1 MHDFKQLCSCLHIQ
15 GMTRDTL
22 KWKLF
27 LFSLMG
33 VAKHWYARYVES
45 AHREWEILQSKFCL
59 VFFPISRVVHPWVEI
74 LTFKQKEE
82 PLGVAW
88 ACFTDL
94 ASSRPNLAITEP
106 TLLQHFYLSL
116 SKDSAWFLDLAS
128 RRAFLRCTIGEGKKI
143 LAKILENTPHT
154 NVYDEP
160 PEEEKE
166 SIPTQG
172 EISIAKSPPISSKD
186 SAIDPEPQIPQ
197 ISKQKKFI
205 V

>member
-1 MHDFKQLCSCLHIQ
+1 
-15 GMTRDTL
+15 
-22 KWKLF
+22 
-27 LFSLMG
+27 
-33 VAKHWYARYVES
+33 
-45 AHREWEILQSKFCL
+45 
-59 VFFPISRVVHPWVEI
+59 
-74 LTFKQKEE
+74 
-82 PLGVAW
+82 
-88 ACFTDL
+88 
-94 ASSRPNLAITEP
+94 
-106 TLLQHFYLSL
+106 LLQHLYLGV
-116 SKDSAWFLDLAS
+116 SKDSTQFLDLAS
-128 RRAFLRCTIGEGKKI
+128 RGALVRCNVSEGKKV